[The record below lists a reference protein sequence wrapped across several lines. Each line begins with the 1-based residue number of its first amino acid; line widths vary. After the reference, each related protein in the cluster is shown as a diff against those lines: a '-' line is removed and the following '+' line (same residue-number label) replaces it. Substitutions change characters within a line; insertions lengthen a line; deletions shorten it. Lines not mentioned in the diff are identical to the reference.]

1 MRLCCRI
8 AARITPLVAGAAVVV
23 NGVHV
28 LVHGTV
34 LDGGALDALIVHL
47 NMFAAY
53 FSSLGQE

>member
-8 AARITPLVAGAAVVV
+8 AARLTPLAAGAAVVV
-23 NGVHV
+23 NGIHV

-34 LDGGALDALIVHL
+34 LDGGALDAVIVNL

-53 FSSLGQE
+53 LTALGE